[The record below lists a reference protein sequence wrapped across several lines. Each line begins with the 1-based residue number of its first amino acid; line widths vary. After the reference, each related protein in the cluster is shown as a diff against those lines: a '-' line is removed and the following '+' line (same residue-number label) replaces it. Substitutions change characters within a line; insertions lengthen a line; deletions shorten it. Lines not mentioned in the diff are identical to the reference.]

1 MGWGG
6 KTACSSQ
13 RVVSEYG
20 KPQQTQGPGKDSGR
34 EILEIDRMR
43 TPVKSNK
50 ENLGLSLDIPAKAT

>member
-1 MGWGG
+1 
-6 KTACSSQ
+6 
-13 RVVSEYG
+13 VVSEHG

-34 EILEIDRMR
+34 EILGIDRMR